1 MHPAFASPLRR
12 WLHAFKPAS
21 WPKVLAPALLG
32 QVLGVMSS
40 GTFSVGAAVVGLAF
54 AVFATIYV
62 VLLNDWFDADV
73 DALKRRMF
81 PEAGSPKTIPDAIL
95 PAESVLLAGAGFGVM
110 ALAVAMCGELFLPG
124 RPGLMLG
131 AVIGL
136 GLLLVYSAPPLRL
149 NDRGAGEFV
158 EALGVGV
165 LVPWWSA
172 YAQSGQLT
180 SPWYVWAL
188 PGLAL
193 LAFASAAASGLSD
206 EESDRRG
213 RKATL
218 TTMYGNRAARRA
230 AEYSAFAGLIAW
242 MFAVRASGGA
252 FPLIPVQIAVLAAAL
267 PWRAL
272 TRESP
277 HALTNCFKAQG
288 RYKTALHRLIWGSSL
303 ALALALVVL
312 RAVGWA

>member
-12 WLHAFKPAS
+12 WLHAVKPAS

-32 QVLGVMSS
+32 QVLGFMSS
-40 GTFSVGAAVVGLAF
+40 GTFHFGAAVVGLAF
-54 AVFATIYV
+54 AVFATVYV

-110 ALAVAMCGELFLPG
+110 ALAVALCGELFLPG

-131 AVIGL
+131 AYLGL
-136 GLLLVYSAPPLRL
+136 GLLLLYSAPPVRL
-149 NDRGAGEFV
+149 NDRGAGELV

-172 YAQSGQLT
+172 YVQSGQPM
-180 SPWYVWAL
+180 SPWYAWAL
-188 PGLAL
+188 PGLGL

-213 RKATL
+213 GKSTL
-218 TTMYGNRAARRA
+218 TTMFGNRVARMA

-242 MFAVRASGGA
+242 MFAVRVSGGA
-252 FPLIPVQIAVLAAAL
+252 FPLISVQIALLAAAL
-267 PWRAL
+267 PWRTL

-277 HALTNCFKAQG
+277 HALTGCFKAQS
-288 RYKTALHRLIWGSSL
+288 RYKTALHRLIWGASL
-303 ALALALVVL
+303 ALALTLVAL
-312 RAVGWA
+312 RCVGWA

>member
-12 WLHAFKPAS
+12 WLYAFKPAS

-32 QVLGVMSS
+32 QVLGAMSS

-110 ALAVAMCGELFLPG
+110 ALAVALCGELFLPG

-172 YAQSGQLT
+172 YAQSGQPT

-213 RKATL
+213 GKSTL

-242 MFAVRASGGA
+242 MFAVRASGGG

-277 HALTNCFKAQG
+277 HALTNCFKAQS

-303 ALALALVVL
+303 ALALALVML
-312 RAVGWA
+312 RLAGWA

>member
-12 WLHAFKPAS
+12 WSHAVKPAS
-21 WPKVLAPALLG
+21 WPKVLAPAVLG

-40 GTFSVGAAVVGLAF
+40 GTFDVGGAVVGLAF
-54 AVFATIYV
+54 AVFATVYV

-110 ALAVAMCGELFLPG
+110 AAAVALCGELFLPG

-131 AVIGL
+131 ACLGL
-136 GLLLVYSAPPLRL
+136 GLLLVYSAPPVRL
-149 NDRGAGEFV
+149 NDRGVGEFV

-165 LVPWWSA
+165 VVPWWSA
-172 YAQSGQLT
+172 YAQSGELA
-180 SPWYVWAL
+180 SPWYAWTL

-206 EESDRRG
+206 EESDRRAG
-213 RKATL
+213 KATL
-218 TTMYGNRAARRA
+218 TTLYGNRTVRRA
-230 AEYSAFAGLIAW
+230 AEYSAFAGLVAW
-242 MFAVRASGGA
+242 ALAVRASGGA
-252 FPLIPVQIAVLAAAL
+252 FPLVAVQVALLAAAV
-267 PWRAL
+267 PWRAVN
-272 TRESP
+272 RESP
-277 HALTNCFKAQG
+277 RAQTNCFEAQG
-288 RYKTALHRLIWGSSL
+288 RYKAALHRLIWGASL
-303 ALALALVVL
+303 ALAAALVVL
-312 RAVGWA
+312 RWAGWA

>member
-12 WLHAFKPAS
+12 WLHAVKPAS

-32 QVLGVMSS
+32 QVLGTMSS
-40 GTFSVGAAVVGLAF
+40 GTFDFGAAVVGLAF

-95 PAESVLLAGAGFGVM
+95 PAESVLLAGAGFGIM
-110 ALAVAMCGELFLPG
+110 ALAVALCGELFLPG

-172 YAQSGQLT
+172 YAQSGQPM

-213 RKATL
+213 GKATL
-218 TTMYGNRAARRA
+218 TTMYGNRVARMA

-242 MFAVRASGGA
+242 MFAVRASGGE

-277 HALTNCFKAQG
+277 HALTNCFKAQS
-288 RYKTALHRLIWGSSL
+288 RYKTALHRMIWGSSVTL
-303 ALALALVVL
+303 ALGLAVMRL
-312 RAVGWA
+312 AGWL

>member
-12 WLHAFKPAS
+12 WLYAVKPAS
-21 WPKVLAPALLG
+21 WPKVLAPAILG
-32 QVLGVMSS
+32 QVLGYMSS
-40 GTFSVGAAVVGLAF
+40 GTFHVGAAVVGLAF
-54 AVFATIYV
+54 AVFATVYV

-110 ALAVAMCGELFLPG
+110 ALAVALCGELFLPG
-124 RPGLMLG
+124 RSGLML
-131 AVIGL
+131 AACVGL

-158 EALGVGV
+158 EAFGVGV
-165 LVPWWSA
+165 VVPWLCA
-172 YAQSGQLT
+172 YAQSGQAV
-180 SPWYVWAL
+180 SDWYVWAL

-213 RKATL
+213 GKATL
-218 TTMYGNRAARRA
+218 TTMYGNRAARRV

-242 MFAVRASGGA
+242 MFAARASGGE
-252 FPLIPVQIAVLAAAL
+252 FPLIPVQLALLAAAL

-277 HALTNCFKAQG
+277 HALTGCFKAQG

-303 ALALALVVL
+303 ALALALALL
-312 RAVGWA
+312 RCAGWT

>member
-12 WLHAFKPAS
+12 WLHAVKPAS

-32 QVLGVMSS
+32 QVLGFMSS
-40 GTFSVGAAVVGLAF
+40 GTFSPGGAAVGLAF

-81 PEAGSPKTIPDAIL
+81 PEAGAPKTIPDRIL

-110 ALAVAMCGELFLPG
+110 ALAVALCGELFLPG

-131 AVIGL
+131 ACVGL
-136 GLLLVYSAPPLRL
+136 GLLLVYSAPPVRL
-149 NDRGAGEFV
+149 NERGSGEFV

-165 LVPWWSA
+165 VVPWWSA
-172 YAQSGQLT
+172 YAQSGTLA

-193 LAFASAAASGLSD
+193 LAFASAAASGLAD
-206 EESDRRG
+206 EESDRRAG
-213 RKATL
+213 KVTL
-218 TTMYGNRAARRA
+218 TTLYGNHTARRA
-230 AEYSAFAGLIAW
+230 AEYAAFAGLVAW
-242 MFAVRASGGA
+242 ALAVRLSGGQ
-252 FPLIPVQIAVLAAAL
+252 FPLIPVQVALLAAAL

-272 TRESP
+272 VRESP
-277 HALTNCFKAQG
+277 RALTRCFEAQR
-288 RYKTALHRLIWGSSL
+288 RYKSALHRLIWGASL
-303 ALALALVVL
+303 ALAAGLVVL
-312 RAVGWA
+312 RCVGWA